1 MAVAALL
8 AATFIPLGYVAW
20 SVASVGPARAVELIV
35 RARVAELLVNTV
47 ALVLITVPLCLA
59 LGIGAAWLTER
70 TDLIGRSVLRPLLV
84 APLAVPAF
92 VNSYAW
98 VSVVPSLHGLGAGV
112 LVSTLSYFP
121 FVYVPAAATL
131 RRLDPAIEE
140 SARSL
145 GSGSAAVFFRVVVPQ
160 LRLAILGGGLLIG
173 VHLLAEYGAFAML
186 RFATF
191 TTAIFEQF
199 QSTFDGAAG
208 STLAAVLVLLCLLL
222 LVGESA
228 ARGRARFARL
238 GSGAQ
243 RSTRPVPLGGWMAP
257 ALAGLIALATL
268 ALGVP
273 AWTLLRWLWIGG
285 AHVWPLAEMGDAL
298 AQTAVLGA
306 GAAALATAL
315 AFPFAWVAVRSSGAF
330 GRVVVGANFVTSS
343 MPGIVT
349 ALALVTVAI
358 QWAPAVYQSLALILL
373 AYVLLFIPR
382 ALVNLRSGLA
392 QIPSSLEEASRALGA
407 SPTATFLRVTLRLT
421 APAAAAGAA
430 LVFVAVAT
438 ELTATLILAPT
449 GTRTLAMRFW
459 SLSSELDYAAAAP
472 YAVLLIVLS
481 IPVTV
486 LLFRQSTRAAAL

>member
-1 MAVAALL
+1 VA
-8 AATFIPLGYVAW
+8 F
-20 SVASVGPARAVELIV
+20 
-35 RARVAELLVNTV
+35 VNFAPMT
-47 ALVLITVPLCLA
+47 
-59 LGIGAAWLTER
+59 
-70 TDLIGRSVLRPLLV
+70 RSVLARMRPGSTVIRYGIGYDNVDV
-84 APLAVPAF
+84 ASATELGIRVANVPDYGVDTVADHAVA
-92 VNSYAW
+92 
-98 VSVVPSLHGLGAGV
+98 
-112 LVSTLSYFP
+112 
-121 FVYVPAAATL
+121 
-131 RRLDPAIEE
+131 
-140 SARSL
+140 
-145 GSGSAAVFFRVVVPQ
+145 
-160 LRLAILGGGLLIG
+160 GLL
-173 VHLLAEYGAFAML
+173 A
-186 RFATF
+186 
-191 TTAIFEQF
+191 
-199 QSTFDGAAG
+199 
-208 STLAAVLVLLCLLL
+208 LAA
-222 LVGESA
+222 
-228 ARGRARFARL
+228 
-238 GSGAQ
+238 
-243 RSTRPVPLGGWMAP
+243 
-257 ALAGLIALATL
+257 L

-285 AHVWPLAEMGDAL
+285 AQAWPLAEMGDAL
-298 AQTAVLGA
+298 AQTAVLAA

-315 AFPFAWVAVRSSGAF
+315 AFPFAWVAVRSSGVF

-358 QWAPAVYQSLALILL
+358 QWAPPVYQSVALILL

-382 ALVNLRSGLA
+382 ALVNIRSGLA

-407 SPTATFLRVTLRLT
+407 SPTTTFLRVTLRLT